1 MDTTMYN
8 TIPAA
13 DNEPLVQTKSPPTS
27 IKTLIF
33 AAAATT
39 LVLGRQT
46 QSLHRQ
52 LASRSVADRRRR
64 LSMSELITSSITN
77 SL

>member
-1 MDTTMYN
+1 MYN

-13 DNEPLVQTKSPPTS
+13 DNEPLVQTKAAPTS

-39 LVLGRQT
+39 LVLRRQT

-52 LASRSVADRRRR
+52 LASRSVG
-64 LSMSELITSSITN
+64 
-77 SL
+77 

>member
-1 MDTTMYN
+1 MYN

>member
-52 LASRSVADRRRR
+52 LASRSVG
-64 LSMSELITSSITN
+64 
-77 SL
+77 

>member
-39 LVLGRQT
+39 LVLRRQT

>member
-1 MDTTMYN
+1 MYN

-39 LVLGRQT
+39 LALRRQT

-52 LASRSVADRRRR
+52 LASRSVG
-64 LSMSELITSSITN
+64 
-77 SL
+77 